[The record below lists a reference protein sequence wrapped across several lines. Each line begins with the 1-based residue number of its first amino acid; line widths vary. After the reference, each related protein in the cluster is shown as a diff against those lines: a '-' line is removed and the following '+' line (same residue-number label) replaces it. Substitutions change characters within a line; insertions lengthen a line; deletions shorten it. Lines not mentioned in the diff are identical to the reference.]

1 MFASSRDDGDAVSAG
16 AQVRSFF
23 ARPPLLPF
31 RRLLPIV
38 LLLFVP
44 FGAVVWLLGSSNP
57 YTPAGY
63 VGYLTKGAVFGK
75 SRFEGVQKGPTSAG
89 RAWML
94 DVTNVSITPY
104 TYTEEFVGDQAV
116 LSRDNLKISFA
127 VHTVWRVDDRQI
139 PLFMERFSTTVTNG
153 DTEKHPDAIVKVAYA
168 NFVREPLRT
177 YARDEVQRRNG
188 LSVKD
193 ELIPIGQSVL
203 TRIREYAASSP
214 FVINSVVVGNVQ
226 YPSEVADAVS
236 RKLAATQELE
246 RKDTEIEI
254 ERKERT
260 KREVQAAG
268 IANAML
274 IIRGQLSPLYV
285 QHEAI
290 EAQKLMVNSP
300 NHTTV
305 YIPVGPMGVPLTG
318 TFPAADTAPATR
330 VGQRQ

>member
-1 MFASSRDDGDAVSAG
+1 MLPYVHRDGGSAFAFFRFFVSRV
-16 AQVRSFF
+16 V
-23 ARPPLLPF
+23 PP
-31 RRLLPIV
+31 V
-38 LLLFVP
+38 LLLLIAS
-44 FGAVVWLLGSSNP
+44 GSALWLLGSSNP

-63 VGYLTKGAVFGK
+63 VGYVTKGAIFGQ
-75 SRFEGVQKGPTSAG
+75 SRFFGVQRGPTSPG
-89 RAWML
+89 RRWL
-94 DVTNVSITPY
+94 LEVTNVSVTPY

-127 VHTVWRVDDRQI
+127 VHTVWRIDDERV
-139 PLFMERFSTTVTNG
+139 PLFMERYSTTVTNG
-153 DTEKHPDAIVKVAYA
+153 DHEKSPDTIVKVAYA
-168 NFVREPLRT
+168 HFVREPLRT
-177 YARDEVQRRNG
+177 FARDEVQRRNG

-193 ELIPIGQSVL
+193 ELIPIGDAVL
-203 TRIREYAASSP
+203 TRIRQYAATSP
-214 FVINSVVVGNVQ
+214 FIISSVVVGNVQ

-268 IANAML
+268 IASAMQ
-274 IIRGQLSPLYV
+274 IIRGQLSALYV

-318 TFPAADTAPATR
+318 TFQAPNPSAAPP
-330 VGQRQ
+330 VGSQPK

>member
-1 MFASSRDDGDAVSAG
+1 MLQLSHAEGVSAP
-16 AQVRSFF
+16 AFLRAVLVR
-23 ARPPLLPF
+23 AI
-31 RRLLPIV
+31 PIV
-38 LLLFVP
+38 LVLGLA
-44 FGAVVWLLGSSNP
+44 FGTVVWLLGSRNP

-75 SRFEGVQKGPTSAG
+75 SRFYGVQRGPTSPG
-89 RAWML
+89 RTWL
-94 DVTNVSITPY
+94 LEVTNVSVTPY
-104 TYTEEFVGDQAV
+104 TYTEDFIGDHAV

-127 VHTVWRVDDRQI
+127 VHTVWRVDETRI
-139 PLFMERFSTTVTNG
+139 PLFMERFSTTVKNG
-153 DTEKHPDAIVKVAYA
+153 GTEKSPDTIVRVAYA
-168 NFVREPLRT
+168 HFVREPLRT

-188 LSVKD
+188 LTVKD
-193 ELIPIGQSVL
+193 QLIPIGDSVL
-203 TRIREYAASSP
+203 ERIRQYADASP
-214 FVINSVVVGNVQ
+214 FIISSVVVGNVQ

-260 KREVQAAG
+260 KREVQATG
-268 IANAML
+268 IANAMQ
-274 IIRGQLSPLYV
+274 IIRGQLSGLYI

-318 TFPAADTAPATR
+318 TFPAATPLTPSRTGAPPR
-330 VGQRQ
+330 